1 MQGFFSKPAVRKE
14 TCTMLK
20 LAFPAVVAQV
30 AQMSLGAIDTIM
42 AGNLSTNSLA
52 AISVGS
58 NLFIPLLVFSLGIFM
73 SLNPLV
79 SQANGAG
86 RYNKLGEYLRQ
97 GLYLALLVSIPSILI
112 INHLTPLMELIG
124 VQESVIPVVDGYL
137 QALSWGVLSLY
148 LFFVLRSV
156 NEGLFSTKAIMYT
169 ALAAIPVNILLN
181 YIFMYG
187 YLGIP
192 ALGAVGLGYATALVW
207 TLMFITLLLYTLFSK
222 KYSQLVF
229 FTHFHKPEWKVFKEI
244 LHIGIPM
251 ALTVG
256 MEVLMFGAVGLFIA
270 RFSIETIAAHQIA
283 INFSGLLFMVP
294 MGLSIAVSARVGN
307 AVGRSSAKDVQ
318 LAAKLG
324 LIFSVIFMAC
334 AATVTLLMPAQ
345 IISIYSNE
353 SSVIDIGAQL
363 LLMAAIYLIFDGLQ
377 VTTAGAL
384 RGMKDTLVPM
394 FLSGISYWIIGFPI
408 GFYMAEFMGYQ
419 AIGYWIGFI
428 AGLSTS
434 AILLGFRLRFLL
446 KRITSMLV

>member
-14 TCTMLK
+14 TGTMLK
-20 LAFPAVVAQV
+20 LAFPAVIAQV

-42 AGNLSTNSLA
+42 AGNLSTNALA

-58 NLFIPLLVFSLGIFM
+58 NLFVPLLVFSLGIFM
-73 SLNPLV
+73 ALNPLV

-97 GLYLALLVSIPSILI
+97 GLYLALLVSLPSILA
-112 INHLTPLMELIG
+112 INHLTPVMELIG
-124 VQESVIPVVDGYL
+124 VQKSVIPVVDGYL
-137 QALSWGVLSLY
+137 QALSWGVLFLY

-169 ALAAIPVNILLN
+169 SLAAIPVNILLN
-181 YIFMYG
+181 FVFMYG
-187 YLGIP
+187 YLGVP
-192 ALGAVGLGYATALVW
+192 ALGAVGLGYATSLVW
-207 TLMFITLLLYTLFSK
+207 TLMFFSLLLYTLLSK
-222 KYSQLVF
+222 KYSHLVF
-229 FTHFHKPEWKVFKEI
+229 FTHFHKPEWKTFKEI

-251 ALTVG
+251 AFTIG

-270 RFSIETIAAHQIA
+270 RYSIDTIAAHQIA
-283 INFSGLLFMVP
+283 SNFSGLIFMVP

-307 AVGRSSAKDVQ
+307 AIGRSSATDVK

-324 LIFSVIFMAC
+324 LFFSIIFMAC
-334 AATVTLLMPAQ
+334 AATITLLIPAQ
-345 IISIYSNE
+345 IISVYSNE

-363 LLMAAIYLIFDGLQ
+363 ILMAAIFMLFDGLQ

-394 FLSGISYWIIGFPI
+394 LLSGISYWIIGFPL
-408 GFYMAEFMGYQ
+408 GFFMAEIMGYQ
-419 AIGYWIGFI
+419 AMGYWIGFI
-428 AGLSTS
+428 AGLSS
-434 AILLGFRLRFLL
+434 AAVLLGFRLRFLL
-446 KRITSMLV
+446 KRMT